1 MSMTVSNA
9 TITYPLSMA
18 AATEFDYE
26 GLPDIEVEA
35 LEASAESIRTA
46 IDEGRSMLTE
56 VVLAIGTELASV
68 QERLANHGN
77 GNFLEWCN
85 QACGLSKSS
94 VYNYLAAI
102 RAAKDC
108 PTIGQSSEVSA
119 LYVLGAKSCPDEA
132 RTRAIELVEDGEF
145 ITVTRAKELVRDCA
159 TTKKSPRK
167 AKKPPMKSVVEVSE
181 AGGAFARILE
191 CAGGLQEEQMPVTE
205 IVAALRR
212 VADELEGGPKKGM
225 PDDAGEEGN
234 ATCDDQ
240 AKGDPTS
247 NPPSQPS
254 STKVGGSLSPKAL
267 LALKKLREKNPQ
279 FAASASKRLT
289 REGATA
295 D

>member
-18 AATEFDYE
+18 AATDFDYE
-26 GLPDIEVEA
+26 GLPDIEVDA

-77 GNFLEWCN
+77 GNFLEWCS

-102 RAAKDC
+102 RTARDC

-119 LYVLGAKSCPDEA
+119 LYVLGARSCPEEA
-132 RTRAIELVEDGEF
+132 RIRAMELVEDGEF
-145 ITVTRAKELVRDCA
+145 ITKTRAKELVRDC
-159 TTKKSPRK
+159 TPDKQQSRK
-167 AKKPPMKSVVEVSE
+167 AKKPPVKSVVEVSE

-191 CAGGLQEEQMPVTE
+191 CAGGLQEEQVTVTE
-205 IVAALRR
+205 IIAALRR
-212 VADELEGGPKKGM
+212 VADELETSQQHAMATDGIGGV
-225 PDDAGEEGN
+225 ASESQTGETVSKAKSGKISKQRAREILDRFKVKN
-234 ATCDDQ
+234 AQ
-240 AKGDPTS
+240 AS
-247 NPPSQPS
+247 
-254 STKVGGSLSPKAL
+254 
-267 LALKKLREKNPQ
+267 
-279 FAASASKRLT
+279 
-289 REGATA
+289 
-295 D
+295 